1 MQKTVLAL
9 ICLAMAAAGAAEAQA
24 QVKRSGGPTSV
35 ISSMVSVPAGYETLY
50 LAGTTAGGGGGPIP
64 ATMDTKAQTAAIL
77 TKLKDQLAA
86 EKLGLG
92 DIVAMRVE
100 LVGVATNG
108 GRMDTAGM
116 NEAFRTFFGT
126 PEQPNKPS
134 RTTVQVAALG
144 SPTTLVEITAV
155 AVRKP

>member
-1 MQKTVLAL
+1 MQKLLIAL
-9 ICLAMAAAGAAEAQA
+9 SCAVAAVAGGAQA
-24 QVKRSGGPTSV
+24 QVKRTGAPTAV
-35 ISSMVSVPAGYETLY
+35 ISSAVTVPAGYETLY
-50 LAGTTAGGGGGPIP
+50 LAGTTAGGAGVSLD
-64 ATMDTKAQTAAIL
+64 TMDTKAQTAAIL
-77 TKLKDQLAA
+77 TKLKDLLAA

-108 GRMDTAGM
+108 GRMDAAGM

-126 PEQPNKPS
+126 AEQPNKPS